1 MDETDGREDG
11 TADGAGDAVGK
22 NVLPGS
28 WSVKSSLNAHSVVE
42 PFSQTW
48 NLYRP
53 VPAAGSSSITMSAL
67 S

>member
-1 MDETDGREDG
+1 M
-11 TADGAGDAVGK
+11 VGK

-53 VPAAGSSSITMSAL
+53 VPAAGSSSITMSAR
-67 S
+67 SVDVKK